1 MNGLLFV
8 EYGLK
13 TLVMFIAAG
22 CLLATVILF
31 GASIRLGL
39 GKVKTKADREDELMM
54 CVVFFFVAIFC
65 GIIAVILFGLAT
77 TPWWL

>member
-31 GASIRLGL
+31 GASIRLGR
-39 GKVKTKADREDELMM
+39 GKAKTKISREDERML

-65 GIIAVILFGLAT
+65 GIVAVILFGLAT
-77 TPWWL
+77 TPWWI